1 MAMEREPRD
10 WSGRGSRRDTRLTA
24 AVFWPDGSSAAVQ
37 VSNLSYEGC
46 ELCSTRGFR
55 KGETVRIAVPGRG
68 KIAAQIRWVK
78 DNRVGAVF
86 LTGDSATNERRAR
99 LGV

>member
-1 MAMEREPRD
+1 
-10 WSGRGSRRDTRLTA
+10 
-24 AVFWPDGSSAAVQ
+24 
-37 VSNLSYEGC
+37 
-46 ELCSTRGFR
+46 
-55 KGETVRIAVPGRG
+55 VRIAVPGRG